1 MVLVG
6 LLRCLKDMFNASDL
20 IMAEETG
27 LEVVRSMPKP
37 VPEKKNNYYS
47 VLELPISVPHD
58 RYSVDISTFFSVV
71 NYVKLFPAT
80 SEYQYSVNDGD
91 WIIVGSGNQI
101 ELEDFETESLV
112 ISNVAGAGILR
123 IYLEGVGV

>member
-1 MVLVG
+1 
-6 LLRCLKDMFNASDL
+6 MFNVSEL
-20 IMAEETG
+20 ISSEEVA

-37 VPEKKNNYYS
+37 VPEKKNNIYS
-47 VLELPISVPHD
+47 VLELPISVSHD
-58 RYSVDISTFFSVV
+58 RYSVDTSTFFSVV